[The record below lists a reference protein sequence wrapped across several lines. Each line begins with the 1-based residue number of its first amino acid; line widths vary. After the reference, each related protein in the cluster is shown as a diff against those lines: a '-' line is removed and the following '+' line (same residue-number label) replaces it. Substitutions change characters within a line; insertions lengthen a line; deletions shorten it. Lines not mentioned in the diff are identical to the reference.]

1 MENILEETKNI
12 MRRYNIKPNKS
23 LGQNFLINSEV
34 VENIVQSSDITKD
47 DMVIEIGPGLG
58 VLTKYLLEKAKKV
71 VCIELDTKMVKILQD
86 RFSEYDNIEII
97 NTDVLK
103 INLNEIIEKNKG
115 EIRKVKVVANLPYY
129 ITTPIIMKLIEDRL
143 DIESIT
149 VMIQKEVADRL
160 IEIPGG
166 KNTGAITYTVYY
178 YCTSKKIMEV
188 PNTSFI
194 PEPEVTSEIIK
205 MDLRYKPV
213 VDVENGTTKK
223 VKISTLLTALV
234 EKNAGAHNS
243 IYRGKDITDLFYDGT
258 LSKQIAAGT
267 FDDIF
272 VGDYIIGKT
281 SGRKYLVADINYRL
295 HMGDTECTKL
305 HVLMIPERIMGT
317 AQMNASNITD
327 GAYIGSAMYK
337 TNLAQFKTVIKND
350 FETSHILKHRNLLQN
365 AVSNGCETGGTWYDS
380 DIELMNEIMV
390 YGCQIFKNATNGSTF
405 PNNYQIDNSQLSL
418 FRLRHDSIVA
428 RNDAG
433 DRYWYW
439 LRDVV
444 SSTSFASVSYRGYSG
459 YSSAS
464 NVGGVRPAFLIV

>member
-86 RFSEYDNIEII
+86 RFSEHDNIEII

-205 MDLRYKPV
+205 MDLRDKPV
-213 VDVENGTTKK
+213 VDVENPQIMFRIIKSAFMQRRK
-223 VKISTLLTALV
+223 TLLNALTNTKV
-234 EKNAGAHNS
+234 FISKEEGLEILKKLNLSENVRAEELS
-243 IYRGKDITDLFYDGT
+243 IQNF
-258 LSKQIAAGT
+258 
-267 FDDIF
+267 
-272 VGDYIIGKT
+272 
-281 SGRKYLVADINYRL
+281 ADIARII
-295 HMGDTECTKL
+295 TE
-305 HVLMIPERIMGT
+305 R
-317 AQMNASNITD
+317 
-327 GAYIGSAMYK
+327 
-337 TNLAQFKTVIKND
+337 KN
-350 FETSHILKHRNLLQN
+350 
-365 AVSNGCETGGTWYDS
+365 
-380 DIELMNEIMV
+380 
-390 YGCQIFKNATNGSTF
+390 
-405 PNNYQIDNSQLSL
+405 
-418 FRLRHDSIVA
+418 
-428 RNDAG
+428 
-433 DRYWYW
+433 
-439 LRDVV
+439 
-444 SSTSFASVSYRGYSG
+444 
-459 YSSAS
+459 
-464 NVGGVRPAFLIV
+464 